1 MWEIITDT
9 AQFFVTYA
17 SVEGHIRMPQVGI
30 LKSNLGVCCRS
41 LDADT
46 YTPALDIPKSWLPPL
61 TAIYQPRQG
70 LGSTHKGPPLQ
81 G

>member
-1 MWEIITDT
+1 MWEIITDA

-17 SVEGHIRMPQVGI
+17 SEEGHIRMPQVGI

>member
-1 MWEIITDT
+1 MWEIITDA

-30 LKSNLGVCCRS
+30 PKFNLGVRFRS
-41 LDADT
+41 LDGDT
-46 YTPALDIPKSWLPPL
+46 YTLALGFPKSWLPPL
-61 TAIYQPRQG
+61 TVTHQPRQG
-70 LGSTHKGPPLQ
+70 LGSTHGGPPLQ